1 MTENA
6 GEISLIKKEKRYLK
20 TLYFVMFLAFGSISP
35 FAAIFYKRILTNP
48 DGSPA
53 IHLIGIIVASVPV
66 VGFFAN
72 LIVGVFA
79 DKFGISRRLITI
91 LSFFGAVIALIVG
104 LCGTQSV
111 ITLALEQKFILLF
124 FAVLA
129 YNFVTISLNPL
140 VDSETLQFLNKHSDR
155 KKFGSFRIW
164 GTYGWAVAALFMGI
178 ILTLIAKYFEQSNGT
193 NYRFIYYSGAIAM
206 LCLGILGKKAHVE
219 ISKKPKISYKYIFK
233 DSLFIRFLIFVF
245 LEGIVMTSTDSY
257 LGYFFDD
264 VMKSPLQ
271 IGMVYCFWTT
281 FEIPVLAYSDKLL
294 KKFGSRKILIAGIF
308 FIVLELF
315 LFSLFELDTPFILKF
330 LATLMHGL
338 AFSLHYIGLMDYL
351 DRYAHKDMRTTYLAT
366 MNIARTTL
374 ATVAGGAIGAVIIAH
389 FNSSA
394 LMRSGAVCMMFLA
407 VFFLVF
413 VKSPNER

>member
-1 MTENA
+1 MDV
-6 GEISLIKKEKRYLK
+6 KKEKRFLK

-35 FAAIFYKRILTNP
+35 FAAIFFKRILTNP
-48 DGSPA
+48 DGTPA

-79 DKFGISRRLITI
+79 DKFSISRKLIAI
-91 LSFFGAVIALIVG
+91 LSFAGAVIALLVG
-104 LCGTQSV
+104 LCGTRAAV
-111 ITLALEQKFILLF
+111 VLPLEQKFTLLF

-129 YNFVTISLNPL
+129 YNFVIISLNPL

-164 GTYGWAVAALFMGI
+164 GTYGWAVAALIMGI
-178 ILTLIAKYFEQSNGT
+178 ILTLAAKYLQPDTGE

-206 LCLGILGKKAHVE
+206 LALGILGTKAHPQ
-219 ISKKPKISYKYIFK
+219 ISQKPKVSYKHIFK
-233 DSLFIRFLIFVF
+233 DSLFTRFLIFVF
-245 LEGIVMTSTDSY
+245 LEGIVMTSTENY

-264 VMKSPLQ
+264 VMETPLQ

-281 FEIPVLAYSDKLL
+281 FEIPVMAYSDKLL
-294 KKFGSRKILIAGIF
+294 KRFGNKKIMIAGMF
-308 FIVLELF
+308 FIIAELF
-315 LFSLFELDTPFILKF
+315 LFSMFQRNTPFILKF
-330 LATLMHGL
+330 SATLMHGL

-366 MNIARTTL
+366 MNIAKTTL
-374 ATVAGGAIGAVIIAH
+374 ATVAGGALGAIVIAN
-389 FNSSA
+389 FGSSA
-394 LMRSGAVCMMFLA
+394 LMRGGAVCMIFLA
-407 VFFLVF
+407 VFFLTF
-413 VKSPNER
+413 VKNPKEA

>member
-1 MTENA
+1 MTENTN
-6 GEISLIKKEKRYLK
+6 EILEIKKEKRYLK
-20 TLYFVMFLAFGSISP
+20 ALYFVMFLAFGSISP
-35 FAAIFYKRILTNP
+35 FAAIFFKRILTNP
-48 DGSPA
+48 DGTPA
-53 IHLIGIIVASVPV
+53 IHLIGIIVASVPI

-79 DKFGISRRLITI
+79 DKLGISRKLISF
-91 LSFFGAVIALIVG
+91 LSFFGAIIALVVG
-104 LCGTQSV
+104 FCGTRTV
-111 ITLALEQKFILLF
+111 VNLALEQKFVMLF

-140 VDSETLQFLNKHSDR
+140 DDSETLQFLNKHSDR

-178 ILTLIAKYFEQSNGT
+178 LLTFAVKYSDQTGGV
-193 NYRFIYYSGAIAM
+193 NYRFIYYSGAVAM
-206 LCLGILGKKAHVE
+206 LCLGILGQKAHSG
-219 ISKKPKISYKYIFK
+219 ISKKPKVSYKRIFR
-233 DSLFIRFLIFVF
+233 DSLFMRFLIFVF

-281 FEIPVLAYSDKLL
+281 FEIPVLAYSHKLL
-294 KKFGSRKILIAGIF
+294 RKFGSRKILIAGIF
-308 FIVLELF
+308 FIISELF
-315 LFSLFELDTPFILKF
+315 LFSLFKLDTPFILKF

-351 DRYAHKDMRTTYLAT
+351 DRYAHKDMRTAYLAT

-374 ATVAGGAIGAVIIAH
+374 ATVAGGAIGAVVIAH
-389 FNSSA
+389 FGSSM
-394 LMRSGAVCMMFLA
+394 LMRGGAVCMVFLA
-407 VFFLVF
+407 VFFLTF
-413 VKSPNER
+413 VKSPSE